1 MINEIFS
8 VIFAPLLSLQFSV
21 FILSISFIIAI
32 INTLFYK
39 LFVDVDEL
47 KRIREKMKELQEKY
61 KKTEKTSKEAE
72 KITTEM
78 LELTH
83 KQMKM
88 SFKPMIASL
97 ILVVLFLPWIAHIS
111 VKKIDLSPGSES
123 VTFKYFTT
131 QPVYLTLKPI
141 ENGKF
146 LVSTK
151 KTSKVVENDN
161 VFCLGENFYR
171 IKQINENTLELSNV
185 VRLPFS
191 LPFVGN
197 SLGWLG
203 WYILCSLIFI
213 YLLRKVFG
221 IAI

>member
-1 MINEIFS
+1 MLNEVFSGIFS
-8 VIFAPLLSLQFSV
+8 PLLSLPFPI
-21 FILSISFIIAI
+21 FILSISFIIAL
-32 INTLFYK
+32 INTLFYR
-39 LFVDVDEL
+39 LLVNVEEL
-47 KRIREKMKELQEKY
+47 KRIRERMKELQEKY
-61 KKTEKTSKEAE
+61 KKIEKTSKEAE
-72 KITTEM
+72 KITVEM

-111 VKKIDLSPGSES
+111 VERIDLRPGSGS
-123 VTFKYFTT
+123 ITLKYFTT
-131 QPVYLTLKPI
+131 QPKSLTLKPI

-151 KTSKVVENDN
+151 KTSKVVENGE
-161 VFCLGENFYR
+161 VFCLGENIYKL
-171 IKQINENTLELSNV
+171 KQINENTLELSNV
-185 VRLPFS
+185 VKLPFS

>member
-1 MINEIFS
+1 MNNEIFS
-8 VIFAPLLSLQFSV
+8 MIFAPLLSLRFSV

-32 INTLFYK
+32 INTLFYR

-47 KRIREKMKELQEKY
+47 KKIREKMKELQEKS
-61 KKTEKTSKEAE
+61 KKIEKTSKEAE
-72 KITTEM
+72 KITVEM

-97 ILVVLFLPWIAHIS
+97 FLVGLFLPWIAHIS
-111 VKKIDLSPGSES
+111 VEKIDLSSGSRS
-123 VTFKYFTT
+123 ITLKYFTT
-131 QPVYLTLKPI
+131 HPISLTLKPI

-146 LVSTK
+146 LVLTK
-151 KTSKVVENDN
+151 KTSKVVENGEI
-161 VFCLGENFYR
+161 FCLGENFYKL
-171 IKQINENTLELSNV
+171 KQINENTLELSNV

-203 WYILCSLIFI
+203 WYILSSLIFI